1 MTSDEK
7 RMSPEDGGE
16 VAEFIRNVD
25 EGSYECLC
33 GNHVK
38 LNERSFRGYP
48 HEGGLSDKNGK
59 RWWVWATCPRCN
71 YQMSWRSLPYRLRL
85 EPMPEGWK
93 PGAPGWEP
101 GWQARRVSGFL
112 RKE

>member
-1 MTSDEK
+1 
-7 RMSPEDGGE
+7 
-16 VAEFIRNVD
+16 
-25 EGSYECLC
+25 
-33 GNHVK
+33 
-38 LNERSFRGYP
+38 
-48 HEGGLSDKNGK
+48 
-59 RWWVWATCPRCN
+59 
-71 YQMSWRSLPYRLRL
+71 MSWRSLPYRLRL